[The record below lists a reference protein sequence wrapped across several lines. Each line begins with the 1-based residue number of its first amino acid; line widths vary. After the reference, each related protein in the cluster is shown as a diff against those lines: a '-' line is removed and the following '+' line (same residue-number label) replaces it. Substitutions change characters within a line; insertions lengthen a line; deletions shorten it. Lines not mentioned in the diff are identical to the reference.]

1 MKNHATFIFPS
12 KEFTPFPSVNL
23 TSPLLSFLKKVPSTT
38 SLAHNPGLWGR
49 GREHT
54 HNLHHPLYH
63 SGSRKYVRAGNGW
76 RLQMLFSRLNINS
89 QLQQV
94 YVYWVHMS
102 LVLSTINCRMG
113 WESLGITLYVWSTD
127 RLWEKG
133 ESLSLAVIPVS
144 TARLQQTTPNT
155 WLHRRPG

>member
-1 MKNHATFIFPS
+1 MPPSFFPQKNS
-12 KEFTPFPSVNL
+12 
-23 TSPLLSFLKKVPSTT
+23 LLSLVLICLHHCYHSSRRYQVLQAWHTTQVCGVGDGSTHTIYTTHSTT
-38 SLAHNPGLWGR
+38 QAAENMWELEMGEGYKCYSLGSIS
-49 GREHT
+49 T
-54 HNLHHPLYH
+54 HNCRY
-63 SGSRKYVRAGNGW
+63 
-76 RLQMLFSRLNINS
+76 M
-89 QLQQV
+89 
-94 YVYWVHMS
+94 YWVHMS